1 MAIRELWKRRWR
13 ASRRGG
19 VDPPGE
25 PSPEQRILLRA
36 LQDLA
41 GTARGVV
48 YDVPR
53 TQRPRLQP
61 LSPIYVE
68 GSAAWYRYLR
78 ARRSLDDGQLT
89 LLLSLRQLP
98 EDERRLAVDWGA
110 AYANSFLLV
119 EPRVA
124 ACDLSDPRS
133 PVARE
138 VLALCRQAA
147 VSEPHKADAG
157 AGARERWTAH
167 TPLGERLREMYG
179 RWVCWDAPLPE
190 GRTEE
195 TPLRLSGPADTLSVQ
210 LLPLLYERFPQQ
222 SFDAALAE
230 LRQRERELFGGTV
243 ANARSA
249 FRTRLG
255 LPVLHDPRAPDRAVR
270 RLVNLG
276 HMSVV
281 SGLPGGRVFG
291 PGRRVPDDMPDDEFE
306 RLQMT

>member
-1 MAIRELWKRRWR
+1 MRVAIRELWKRRRR

-19 VDPPGE
+19 ADPRGE
-25 PSPEQRILLRA
+25 PPPEQRILLRA

-53 TQRPRLQP
+53 AQRPWPQP

-68 GSAAWYRYLR
+68 GSSAWRRYLR

-98 EDERRLAVDWGA
+98 EEECRLAVDWGA

-124 ACDLSDPRS
+124 ACDLSDPGS
-133 PVARE
+133 SVARE

-147 VSEPHKADAG
+147 ASESRAPGVEAN
-157 AGARERWTAH
+157 ERWTAH
-167 TPLGERLREMYG
+167 TPLGERLRELYG

-190 GRTEE
+190 GRTEV
-195 TPLRLSGPADTLSVQ
+195 TPLRLTGPADTLSIQ

-222 SFDAALAE
+222 SFDVALAE
-230 LRQRERELFGGTV
+230 LQQRERELFGGTV

-255 LPVLHDPRAPDRAVR
+255 LPILHDPHAPDRAVR

-276 HMSVV
+276 RMSVA
-281 SGLPGGRVFG
+281 SGLPGGRIFG
-291 PGRRVPDDMPDDEFE
+291 PGRRVPDDMPEDEFE